1 MNKKY
6 LYVGLAVVVIIVGA
20 VLLTQNQRYGRQTS
34 GVGTNTA
41 DVQGAKPTEIVELK
55 NGDTYTL
62 TASYVNKNIGGVEY
76 KMLAYNGSIPGPE
89 IHVQQGA
96 EVTINFKN
104 NTDMPALLH
113 SHGVRMD
120 NAFDGSQLQQ
130 KDILPGE
137 SFNYKLKFPDSGV
150 FWYHPHTNEV
160 YGQALGL
167 YGAFVVKP
175 SDANYYPPV
184 NSEHTLFLSDLP
196 ISNSAI
202 AIQKDG
208 KDHSL
213 MGHYGNI
220 MLINGQEN
228 YKLTAKT
235 GEVMQLN
242 VINASNARP
251 YKFTIAGTQLKLVGG
266 DNGAYEKASWQDSI
280 ILGPSERAIVDVMF
294 SKAGIYDIQN
304 KNPDGTTALGQISV
318 TNDTAETSYAA
329 QFNALQEN
337 KTITASIDPFRQYFD
352 KVPDKKLTLSVDFN
366 GMMAGHM
373 QSMGNMGGMHGMAMG
388 TTDDGIE
395 WNDTNGM
402 MQMMNNMATA
412 AETKWKITDST
423 TGKSNMDIDWTFKKG
438 IPVKI
443 EIYNDP
449 TSMHPMQHP
458 IHFHGQRFL
467 VLSVNG
473 VKQTDLVWKDTVL
486 VPAGATVDILLD
498 PSNPGTWMAHCHIS
512 EHLEAGMMLK
522 YTVE

>member
-1 MNKKY
+1 MDKRY
-6 LYVGLAVVVIIVGA
+6 LYVGLAVVVIIIGA
-20 VLLTQNQRYGRQTS
+20 VLLTQNQRYGRQTI
-34 GVGTNTA
+34 GVSTNTA
-41 DVQGAKPTEIVELK
+41 DVQGAKPTEIIELK
-55 NGDTYTL
+55 DGDTYNL
-62 TASYVNKNIGGVEY
+62 TASYITKDIGGVDY

-89 IHVQQGA
+89 IHVQQRA
-96 EVTINFKN
+96 EVTIHFKN

-130 KDILPGE
+130 KDIQPGE
-137 SFNYKLKFPDSGV
+137 SFDYKLKFPDSGV

-175 SDANYYPPV
+175 SDTNYYPSV

-196 ISNSAI
+196 ISNSVI

-235 GEVMQLN
+235 GEVIQLD

-251 YKFTIAGTQLKLVGG
+251 YKFAIAGLQLKLVGG
-266 DNGAYEKASWQDSI
+266 DNGAYEKASWQDSV
-280 ILGPSERAIVDVMF
+280 ILGPSERVIADVMF

-304 KNPDGTTALGQISV
+304 KTPDGTTVLGQISV
-318 TNDTAETSYAA
+318 TADTAETSYAA
-329 QFNALQEN
+329 QFNTLQEN
-337 KTITASIDPFRQYFD
+337 KTVTASIDPFRQYFD

-373 QSMGNMGGMHGMAMG
+373 QSMGNMGGMHGMSMG

-412 AETKWKITDST
+412 AETKWKITDVA
-423 TGKSNMDIDWTFKKG
+423 TGKSNMDIDWIFKKDQ
-438 IPVKI
+438 PVKI

-449 TSMHPMQHP
+449 NSMHPMQHP

-467 VLSVNG
+467 VLSING

-486 VPAGATVDILLD
+486 VPAGATVDMLLD

-522 YTVE
+522 YTMK